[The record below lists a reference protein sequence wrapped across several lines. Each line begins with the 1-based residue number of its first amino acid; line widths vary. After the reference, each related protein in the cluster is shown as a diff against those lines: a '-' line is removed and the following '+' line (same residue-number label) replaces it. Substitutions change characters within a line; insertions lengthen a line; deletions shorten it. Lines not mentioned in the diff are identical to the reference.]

1 MKFLFVL
8 AQLGATVVRA
18 EARSK
23 MHFTNCAALAAVLFT
38 TLTQN
43 LRICSSAELG
53 LFLIVLKFLAKN
65 EPRVLIKLFL

>member
-18 EARSK
+18 EAWSK
-23 MHFTNCAALAAVLFT
+23 MHFADCAALAAVFFT

-43 LRICSSAELG
+43 LRLCSSVKAG
-53 LFLIVLKFLAKN
+53 IVLKF
-65 EPRVLIKLFL
+65 